1 MYYIL
6 YKYSKDSQKV
16 VFPMKK
22 LLQKKYLIFIITALK
37 CFNRLGNYYTQV
49 FLLFCIAFILLNT
62 DRVPGIG
69 ATLLIL
75 GLIFVLANLILF
87 TADGIHRCFTKRKGT
102 ETASEEA

>member
-1 MYYIL
+1 M
-6 YKYSKDSQKV
+6 
-16 VFPMKK
+16 
-22 LLQKKYLIFIITALK
+22 
-37 CFNRLGNYYTQV
+37 

-62 DRVPGIG
+62 DRVPRIGTGRFTDYLGKLSLTYYLAHGIILFECARHLPMTGIG

-75 GLIFVLANLILF
+75 GQIFVLANLILF